1 MEEKDVINAL
11 RHARHDWLNVIQ
23 LIKANVKLKRYDRIE
38 EIIEQVT
45 RQSYS
50 ESRLSSLYVT
60 NVEYYLLTY
69 HWNQHPVQLELEV
82 VGEPFSL
89 KHEED
94 RLFRLCQSVLEKLND
109 TCTEDAEHNV
119 LLSFIFKESSCQVTF
134 DFHGVVKMEKE
145 EWDEFVP
152 LNLQV
157 EDFNEEEC
165 FLSSSFFKNE
175 EA

>member
-11 RHARHDWLNVIQ
+11 RHARHDWLNIIQ
-23 LIKANVKLKRYDRIE
+23 LIKANVALKRYDRIE
-38 EIIEQVT
+38 DIIEKATQ
-45 RQSYS
+45 QAFC

-60 NVEYYLLTY
+60 KVEYYLLTY

-94 RLFRLCQSVLEKLND
+94 RLFRLCQAVLEKLND

-119 LLSFIFKESSCQVTF
+119 LISFLFNEKSCHITF
-134 DFHGVVKMEKE
+134 DFHGVMKMNED
-145 EWDEFVP
+145 EWKTLAPF
-152 LNLQV
+152 NLQV
-157 EDFNEEEC
+157 EEFHEHEC
-165 FLSSSFFKNE
+165 LLSASFWKK
-175 EA
+175 